1 MMRQGNLEEKL
12 LLWLNVR
19 VNIGTVGI
27 LAPFHT
33 GRYKEEQLWPLQL
46 VGIVLYSCSK
56 SHEPREIS
64 SIYIYLTSHIIYI
77 NLCDTTETHFHSCSP

>member
-19 VNIGTVGI
+19 VNIGTVGT

-33 GRYKEEQLWPLQL
+33 GRYEEEQFWPLQL
-46 VGIVLYSCSK
+46 AGIVL
-56 SHEPREIS
+56 
-64 SIYIYLTSHIIYI
+64 
-77 NLCDTTETHFHSCSP
+77 